1 MNKEYLKNIII
12 DQREEI
18 AEILRKEKVISRCV
32 QKLQLTTKKEKI
44 ITASQGSNR
53 LFSIQLDTLKKAW
66 QQPLQKVFT

>member
-32 QKLQLTTKKEKI
+32 QKLQLTTKKEK
-44 ITASQGSNR
+44 
-53 LFSIQLDTLKKAW
+53 
-66 QQPLQKVFT
+66 